1 MKKGRLKV
9 CTLGL
14 TFFVVIITTFL
25 LSYTHNYI
33 IDNLQSDSYFLKW
46 SIHLKRLVNLPTR
59 PCSCSSCVVEHS
71 NSAWFEERFNE
82 SIPHLLTKQNSE
94 IPDDVFRWWQKLQ
107 RETNPRPFNETISQV
122 FETISG
128 DSDFPEIS
136 PYKCRRCAVVG
147 NSGNL
152 RDSGY
157 GIWIDGHD
165 LVLRMNKAVTVG
177 YEVDVGSKTTHQF
190 IYPESAHNLQENA
203 TMILIPFKTLDLEWI
218 ISALTTGKIDHTYA
232 RVPRKINV
240 SKDKILI
247 YNPAFMNYVYYNWM
261 EKHGRYPSTGIMCII
276 FALHVCDQV
285 DVYGFGADSNGN
297 WDHYYEKKK
306 STGKSAFRK
315 TGVHDGDFQANVTES
330 LKSSNKIQFFSGR

>member
-33 IDNLQSDSYFLKW
+33 INNLQSDSYFLKW

-59 PCSCSSCVVEHS
+59 PCSCSSCVVG

-247 YNPAFMNYVYYNWM
+247 FNPTFMNYVDFNWM
-261 EKHGRYPSTGIMCII
+261 EKHGEYPSTGIMCII

-285 DVYGFGADSNGN
+285 DVYGFGADSNGT
-297 WDHYYEKKK
+297 WSHYYEKEN
-306 STGKSAFRK
+306 STGKSVFRK
-315 TGVHDGDFQANVTES
+315 KVVHDGDFQANVTES